1 MIPYTEYLLT
11 VDDMKVSDML
21 WTAPDKEP
29 QAVAKYAAKMKRL
42 SEHNLRLMKAE
53 YVRKKTQYQRQ
64 VKNATY
70 WGMALDLAK
79 EDLKG
84 GLQ

>member
-1 MIPYTEYLLT
+1 MISFSDYLLT
-11 VDDMKVSDML
+11 TDDMKVADML
-21 WTAPDKEP
+21 DTSPDKSP
-29 QAVAKYAAKMKRL
+29 QGMAKYAAKMKKL
-42 SEHNLRLMKAE
+42 SNTNVLLMKAQ
-53 YVRKKTQYQRQ
+53 YIRKKNQYQRQ